1 MPYFPQ
7 IPTEQFS
14 RWAKKLSMND
24 TYWSKVGAKLN
35 LLSSYDITRLMS
47 SQNATGNGAEV
58 LRLWVDSSRTVPDLL
73 TALRAPDVRLDA
85 LASDIE
91 NYMLPISDV

>member
-7 IPTEQFS
+7 IPIEQFS
-14 RWAKKLSMND
+14 EWAKKLSMND
-24 TYWSKVGAKLN
+24 YWTKVGAKLN
-35 LLSSYDITRLMS
+35 LLSSYDISNLFS
-47 SQNATGNGAEV
+47 SQNASGNGAEV
-58 LRLWVDSSRTVPDLL
+58 LQRWVESRLTVPDLL

-91 NYMLPISDV
+91 NYMLPMSDV